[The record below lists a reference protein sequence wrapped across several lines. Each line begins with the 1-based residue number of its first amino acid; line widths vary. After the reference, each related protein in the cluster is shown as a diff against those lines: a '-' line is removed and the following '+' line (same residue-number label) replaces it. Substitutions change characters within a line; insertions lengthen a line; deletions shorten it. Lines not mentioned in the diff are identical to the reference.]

1 LFSQREND
9 DGSVAMILLRQV
21 FRGMIACYGPITL
34 LQRHPQIST
43 TTLSS
48 SSSSS
53 IPARTTPTTTAGPPF
68 FLQSGD
74 PVRARTIPIVDDANG
89 GWNITIY
96 EVDQLAAIV
105 ESYWDNA
112 FIDGN
117 DNDARSATNKK
128 KNKKK
133 KDVVVVRPRSQLDPF
148 GLVAWPGAVVAARE
162 LQQVQQAKHGGVVL
176 GKNVLVLGAGCGV
189 EALAAA
195 ALGAASVL
203 ATDIHE
209 QTLELLTLAATAA
222 ASKPSPWYD
231 DDIRPTTTIATKIF
245 DIADHAIPLPDIDQV
260 DLLIIADV
268 LYNDELAH
276 HIAVRIEEL
285 LSYTRLHRRRSGRR
299 HNNNK
304 NNVRILVTDSQRF
317 VANETLFPVDRWGA
331 KWETRQL
338 ISFCGS
344 GVALNEDQIY
354 NVTARVLWITGGGG
368 DDNDNGD
375 MTEDMTAPT
384 TATTDS

>member
-1 LFSQREND
+1 
-9 DGSVAMILLRQV
+9 MILFRQV
-21 FRGMIACYGPITL
+21 FRGYIACYGPITL

-53 IPARTTPTTTAGPPF
+53 STPPARTTTTTAGPPF
-68 FLQSGD
+68 LFLTSGD
-74 PVRARTIPIVDDANG
+74 PVRARTIPIDDANG

-117 DNDARSATNKK
+117 DNDARRTATNKK
-128 KNKKK
+128 KKKTK
-133 KDVVVVRPRSQLDPF
+133 KQDDVVVVRPSLQLDPF

-162 LQQVQQAKHGGVVL
+162 LQEHASYRVV

-209 QTLELLTLAATAA
+209 QTLELLTLAAAATAA
-222 ASKPSPWYD
+222 KKSSSSPWY
-231 DDIRPTTTIATKIF
+231 DDIRPTTTIATKLF
-245 DIADHAIPLPDIDQV
+245 DITDHAIPLPDIDNV
-260 DLLIIADV
+260 DLMIIADV

-276 HIAVRIEEL
+276 YIAVRIEEL
-285 LSYTRLHRRRSGRR
+285 LSYTRLHRRRSGR

-304 NNVRILVTDSQRF
+304 NVRILVTDSQRF
-317 VANETLFPVDRWGA
+317 VANDTLFPVDRWGA

-338 ISFCGS
+338 VSFCGS

-354 NVTARVLWITGGGG
+354 NVTARVLWITGGDG
-368 DDNDNGD
+368 DDDNGA
-375 MTEDMTAPT
+375 MTEDTTAPT
-384 TATTDS
+384 TPTTDS